1 MTFRIALS
9 YAGMS
14 ALRLRPGRYGGALLG
29 EHLGQLL
36 VIGWSV
42 TQYTVFG
49 AFGAITFMAL
59 SGIVLDRLRGA
70 TPAPPH
76 GPPTATA

>member
-1 MTFRIALS
+1 
-9 YAGMS
+9 MS

-59 SGIVLDRLRGA
+59 SGIVLDRLRAA
-70 TPAPPH
+70 TPATPSPPH
-76 GPPTATA
+76 GPPTGTA